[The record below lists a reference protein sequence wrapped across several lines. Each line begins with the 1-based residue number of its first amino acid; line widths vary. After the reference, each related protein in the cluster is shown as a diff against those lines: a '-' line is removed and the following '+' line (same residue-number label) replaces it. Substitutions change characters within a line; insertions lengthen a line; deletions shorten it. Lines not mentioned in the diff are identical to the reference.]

1 LFFFWLL
8 SPVDINRFERDKA
21 EALSHQKEAMNR
33 AFRVQLAKLLKEK
46 EELQR
51 KCQTLQ
57 SKEPNGKITGN
68 GLANAAAASSQ
79 AAAAEMLKLI
89 HENSILRIDKK
100 KQEEQLQVKATI
112 KYTTDLGPY
121 CISSRM
127 FLVCVGR
134 RKNLETGLLS
144 PSFLMVNPK
153 MLIYIF
159 LFVSVITRPADE
171 GK

>member
-1 LFFFWLL
+1 MFWLVCFFCLCLL
-8 SPVDINRFERDKA
+8 SPVDIIRFERDKA

-51 KCQTLQ
+51 KCQTLLQQ

-68 GLANAAAASSQ
+68 GLGNATAASSQ

-112 KYTTDLGPY
+112 KCTLR
-121 CISSRM
+121 I
-127 FLVCVGR
+127 
-134 RKNLETGLLS
+134 
-144 PSFLMVNPK
+144 
-153 MLIYIF
+153 
-159 LFVSVITRPADE
+159 
-171 GK
+171 

>member
-1 LFFFWLL
+1 M
-8 SPVDINRFERDKA
+8 VVIAGRYQNRFERDKA

-112 KYTTDLGPY
+112 KNTLR
-121 CISSRM
+121 I
-127 FLVCVGR
+127 
-134 RKNLETGLLS
+134 
-144 PSFLMVNPK
+144 
-153 MLIYIF
+153 
-159 LFVSVITRPADE
+159 
-171 GK
+171 

>member
-1 LFFFWLL
+1 MFFFWLL
-8 SPVDINRFERDKA
+8 SPVDIIRFERDKA

-112 KYTTDLGPY
+112 KYTTDLGLY

-127 FLVCVGR
+127 FLVCVGK

-144 PSFLMVNPK
+144 PSFLMENPK

-159 LFVSVITRPADE
+159 LFVSVIARPADE